1 MKDHFADRLFDLSGH
16 HALVTG
22 ASGGLGRHFALTLAR
37 AGAAVAVGARRTDKL
52 AELVT
57 EITAAGGR
65 AIAVKLD
72 VGQRDSVIAAL
83 DEASEKLG
91 TLDII
96 VNNAGVTATKRV
108 LEYTDADWSS
118 VINTNLDGS
127 WIVAQ
132 EAAKRLVAAKL
143 GGNIIN
149 ISSIYASRVSP
160 GVVPYTVSKAAVKQ
174 LTKVL
179 ALEFARFG
187 IRVNAIAPGYIAT
200 DLNRDFLAS
209 DAGQRLRAR
218 VPAQRFGDETE
229 LDGALLL
236 LASKAGAYIS
246 GTEIAVDGGHLC
258 NSL

>member
-1 MKDHFADRLFDLSGH
+1 MQAHFADQLFDLGGH
-16 HALVTG
+16 AALVTG

-37 AGAAVAVGARRTDKL
+37 AGAAVAVAARRADKL
-52 AELVT
+52 AELVA
-57 EITAAGGR
+57 EITAFGGR
-65 AIAVKLD
+65 AVAVNMD
-72 VGQRDSVIAAL
+72 VASRDSISAAL
-83 DEASEKLG
+83 DAAGAQLG

-108 LEYTDADWSS
+108 LEYSDDDWNA
-118 VINTNLDGS
+118 VMDTNLRGA

-132 EAAKRLVAAKL
+132 EAAKRLVDAKKN
-143 GGNIIN
+143 GSIVN

-160 GVVPYTVSKAAVKQ
+160 GVVPYTVSKAGVKH

-218 VPAQRFGDETE
+218 VPAQRFGEEHE

-236 LASKAGAYIS
+236 LASNAGAYIS
-246 GTEIAVDGGHLC
+246 GSEIVVDGAHLC
-258 NSL
+258 NTL